1 MTEQGLIRGRR
12 SRPQRRHEPLERLA
26 AGPALAGAVAYPG
39 YADPDDGART
49 RAFLTGSAILHAAG
63 FAVIVLLASLAPV
76 IEEHVIPVQLLAEE
90 PQEEPQELPP
100 PPPPEELAAA
110 PKALAQ
116 RRDLPFAPSVQAVT
130 PQIVNPRIIAEARP
144 AVAAEALQMDALSS
158 TAAPTEIRAQTTVVE
173 RVSVLNSVV
182 RAHAANVDV
191 SSAAGPVVRGP
202 IVAPGP
208 VGPSVGPR
216 RVEAAAVGN
225 TIGTGLQI
233 GSGNGSSVRDGVVSN
248 RDVVGSPSGAVVVSV
263 DTSIGE
269 GLLANDTAG
278 TSGDAVRANP
288 ACLQRPAVMSY
299 LAEVKSRMFD
309 RWVLPPGVDAGR
321 TVTLR
326 FHIDVAGSAS
336 KVAIVSAEDNA
347 LGASAVDALRA
358 AAPFPPMPEEVRCL
372 ADQRLVGTFR
382 NPVGG

>member
-1 MTEQGLIRGRR
+1 MTEQSLIRGRR

-26 AGPALAGAVAYPG
+26 VGPALGDGVAYPG
-39 YADPDDGART
+39 YADPDDGARM
-49 RAFLTGSAILHAAG
+49 RAFLTGSAALHAAA

-90 PQEEPQELPP
+90 PPQELPP
-100 PPPPEELAAA
+100 PPPQELAAA

-130 PQIVNPRIIAEARP
+130 PQIVNPHIIAEARP
-144 AVAAEALQMDALSS
+144 AIAAEALQMDALNS

-202 IVAPGP
+202 IVAQGP

-288 ACLQRPAVMSY
+288 ACLQRPAVISY